1 MIPQTLSDKTDLSG
15 KTNETG
21 GEKVEK
27 KKLVKNVR
35 FDFINNMG
43 IGSVHI
49 EADCET
55 IEDFREALNFA
66 EEASKIMPPSEL
78 THNTP

>member
-1 MIPQTLSDKTDLSG
+1 M
-15 KTNETG
+15 E
-21 GEKVEK
+21 ER
-27 KKLVKNVR
+27 KLIKNVR

-55 IEDFREALNFA
+55 FEDFKEALNFA
-66 EEASKIMPPSEL
+66 EEASKIMPPSES
-78 THNTP
+78 THNMP